1 MARRTDPKA
10 QIASGVSILTVAF
23 MWPMLNSFE
32 QFTVLFEGNSTNL
45 FMATLFLCVTI
56 ASIVGGII
64 YAFLA
69 TVERI

>member
-10 QIASGVSILTVAF
+10 QIASAVSVLTVAF

-32 QFTVLFEGNSTNL
+32 QFTVLFEGNSTSL

-69 TVERI
+69 AVERI